1 MRATLEALWH
11 RALNAV
17 LARDE
22 RGPLFRL
29 LGGAI
34 VMGLVWLLAALVERP
49 APDPETLARW
59 LAAQGTLGVLLEPFE
74 RAAYAIFHYTVL
86 RHLVLPLVV
95 IGAVVYTGANYLN
108 DLFELKDVSATM
120 AHLMSALF
128 GLDYD
133 TIEIKDGGLTPASK
147 KKRLH
152 EIGGPGY
159 LKVHL
164 GNAALFE
171 RPGHISHVYA
181 ATPHR
186 FLHGFERLREEV
198 IDLRDQIRPL
208 GNLELFTK
216 DGIPVTAVQAE
227 VVFRVDGTPAR
238 SKENPFPFEDKA
250 VRRLIYG
257 QIVTDSQ
264 GHARAWTD
272 TLAELARE
280 EIAHYVGS
288 RSLKDLIA
296 QKQKGNLP
304 PPPSAHL
311 DGAQSQSNTP
321 TPRSLAVI
329 NAREP
334 LTLSFYTAQF
344 ARRCEKL
351 GVRLLWVGVGTL
363 ETNEEVTQEMI
374 SAWSTEFEALAKTNA
389 LILPEEKNK
398 IRKLAIQELL
408 RSVMNFWAEHTR
420 GPDQQPLPQDEW
432 PTAYDIVRLY
442 AIKLRELR
450 KSTHQPLDVDID
462 QTLHYL
468 DALAQPRILGGRDE
482 DDMD

>member
-1 MRATLEALWH
+1 MRASLNYLWH
-11 RALNAV
+11 RGLNAV
-17 LARDE
+17 LARDD

-34 VMGLVWLLAALVERP
+34 VMGIVWLLAALVERP
-49 APDPETLARW
+49 APDALWLETQSLSDTLA
-59 LAAQGTLGVLLEPFE
+59 EPFV
-74 RAAYAIFHYTVL
+74 RAGYAIFHYTVL
-86 RHLVLPLVV
+86 RHLFLPFLVV
-95 IGAVVYTGANYLN
+95 GYVLYTGATYLN
-108 DLFELKDVSATM
+108 DLFELKDVGATM
-120 AHLMSALF
+120 SYLMSALF
-128 GLDYD
+128 GQDYD
-133 TIEIKDGGLTPASK
+133 TIEIKDGGLTPESK

-171 RPGHISHVYA
+171 RPGHISNVYA
-181 ATPHR
+181 ATPRR

-227 VVFRVDGTPAR
+227 VVFRVDGPPAR

-257 QIVTDSQ
+257 QLVTDSQ
-264 GHARAWTD
+264 GHARAWAD

-280 EIAHYVGS
+280 EIARYVGS

-311 DGAQSQSNTP
+311 DTAHSQSNTP
-321 TPRSLAVI
+321 TPRSQAVI

-351 GVRLLWVGVGTL
+351 GVRLLWIGVGTL
-363 ETNEEVTQEMI
+363 ETHEEVTQEMI

-389 LILPEEKNK
+389 LVLPEEKNK

-408 RSVMNFWAEHTR
+408 RSVMNFWNEHTR
-420 GPDQQPLPQDEW
+420 GLDQQPLPQDEW

-450 KSTHQPLDVDID
+450 KSTHQPLEADID

-468 DALAQPRILGGRDE
+468 DDLAQPRILGGRDE